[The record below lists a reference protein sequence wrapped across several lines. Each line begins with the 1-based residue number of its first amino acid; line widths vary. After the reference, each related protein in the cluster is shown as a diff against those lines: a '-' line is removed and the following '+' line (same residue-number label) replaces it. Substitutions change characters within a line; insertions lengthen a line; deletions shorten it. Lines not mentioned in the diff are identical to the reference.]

1 MKSTIAFHHFGCK
14 VNFAEASALSRQFKD
29 HGYIL
34 TGFHEKADIYVIST
48 CVVTSVAEKK
58 CKTAIRQAHRLN
70 PDARIAVIGCFP
82 ELKSGEVASMPGV
95 DVVLGHSE
103 KFNLLNVIEK
113 KDSIFRIQ
121 GSGKDFIPACSSGE
135 RTRAFLKIQ
144 DGCDY
149 YCAYCTIPLARG
161 NSRSDTIGHLLR
173 EAEQIVSS
181 GIREIVLTGVNI
193 GDFGK
198 PNGESL
204 FQLLLRL
211 EKEIVVPRIRL
222 SSIEP
227 DLLSDEILDL
237 VAGSR
242 KFLPHFHLPMQS
254 GSNRILRAMKRKYT
268 RELYADRIE
277 RIRSRIPY
285 ACIAGDVI
293 AGFPSETKEDFN
305 ETVAFLEDLAISY
318 FHVFSYSRRDNTLAS
333 KLPENC
339 SPVEKKRR
347 SDRLHDLSFRKK
359 KQFYESNKGR
369 EVSVLFESDNKEN
382 VMHGFS
388 ENYIRVKIPFDPLL
402 VNEIRLVKLIEFDQD
417 MTFAIQKNP

>member
-211 EKEIVVPRIRL
+211 EKESLYP
-222 SSIEP
+222 
-227 DLLSDEILDL
+227 
-237 VAGSR
+237 GSA
-242 KFLPHFHLPMQS
+242 FLPLSLICCRMRSLILLPDPVNFS
-254 GSNRILRAMKRKYT
+254 PIFTSPCNRVPT
-268 RELYADRIE
+268 
-277 RIRSRIPY
+277 
-285 ACIAGDVI
+285 
-293 AGFPSETKEDFN
+293 GF
-305 ETVAFLEDLAISY
+305 
-318 FHVFSYSRRDNTLAS
+318 
-333 KLPENC
+333 
-339 SPVEKKRR
+339 
-347 SDRLHDLSFRKK
+347 
-359 KQFYESNKGR
+359 
-369 EVSVLFESDNKEN
+369 
-382 VMHGFS
+382 
-388 ENYIRVKIPFDPLL
+388 
-402 VNEIRLVKLIEFDQD
+402 
-417 MTFAIQKNP
+417 

>member
-1 MKSTIAFHHFGCK
+1 
-14 VNFAEASALSRQFKD
+14 
-29 HGYIL
+29 
-34 TGFHEKADIYVIST
+34 
-48 CVVTSVAEKK
+48 
-58 CKTAIRQAHRLN
+58 
-70 PDARIAVIGCFP
+70 
-82 ELKSGEVASMPGV
+82 
-95 DVVLGHSE
+95 
-103 KFNLLNVIEK
+103 
-113 KDSIFRIQ
+113 
-121 GSGKDFIPACSSGE
+121 
-135 RTRAFLKIQ
+135 
-144 DGCDY
+144 
-149 YCAYCTIPLARG
+149 
-161 NSRSDTIGHLLR
+161 
-173 EAEQIVSS
+173 
-181 GIREIVLTGVNI
+181 
-193 GDFGK
+193 
-198 PNGESL
+198 
-204 FQLLLRL
+204 
-211 EKEIVVPRIRL
+211 
-222 SSIEP
+222 
-227 DLLSDEILDL
+227 
-237 VAGSR
+237 
-242 KFLPHFHLPMQS
+242 
-254 GSNRILRAMKRKYT
+254 MKRKYT